1 MWFRDTERSESGLQ
15 CSPCLADSQRG
26 MVGHEMREPI
36 VMVLQK
42 LIKQHYCILRIQNCN
57 GAEPVPERP
66 LSQRKI
72 KRHTWT
78 QVHHAVPIA
87 HGQRKIP
94 LFDAVGCADAI
105 FDEAVVGAVVLSPS
119 RYCEAGCAKL

>member
-1 MWFRDTERSESGLQ
+1 MWFRYTERSESGLP
-15 CSPCLADSQRG
+15 CSPCLADLQRG
-26 MVGHEMREPI
+26 MVGHEMRGPI

-42 LIKQHYCILRIQNCN
+42 LIKEYCCIQGTQNCN

-72 KRHTWT
+72 KRHAWA

-94 LFDAVGCADAI
+94 LFDAEMYLLRITAANGTSSTKRMV
-105 FDEAVVGAVVLSPS
+105 
-119 RYCEAGCAKL
+119 KL